1 MHAGE
6 KGKFNF
12 YNSYLLV
19 SVPGKTSI
27 FEVTTL
33 FINSVA
39 GWEITCKVAVTVSAG
54 RGESVNASANIR
66 SIKYTR
72 VKFIKFLKFIYPFTG
87 KDRCRVKFIR
97 YDNIGH
103 FMVLVFRTSCDN
115 WCNYQGE
122 G

>member
-12 YNSYLLV
+12 CNSYLLV

-39 GWEITCKVAVTVSAG
+39 RWEITCKVAVTVSAG

-66 SIKYTR
+66 SVKHTR

-87 KDRCRVKFIR
+87 KDHCTVKFIC

-115 WCNYQGE
+115 WSNCQGDD
-122 G
+122 

>member
-12 YNSYLLV
+12 YNSYLPV

-33 FINSVA
+33 FINSVPRW
-39 GWEITCKVAVTVSAG
+39 GITCKVAVTVSAG
-54 RGESVNASANIR
+54 RGESVNANANIP

-72 VKFIKFLKFIYPFTG
+72 VKFIKFLEFIYPFTG
-87 KDRCRVKFIR
+87 KDHVTI
-97 YDNIGH
+97 I
-103 FMVLVFRTSCDN
+103 
-115 WCNYQGE
+115 
-122 G
+122 